1 MQSAKFE
8 IPNDTWEM
16 FGLYPR
22 SGAQNFA
29 NNSCIVLEDSSSR
42 EKCRVKIERNGEDV
56 EGEEDGALP
65 KGEREGGDCF
75 GSTLHGRDGHLSSF
89 S

>member
-1 MQSAKFE
+1 
-8 IPNDTWEM
+8 M

-22 SGAQNFA
+22 SGTQNFA

-42 EKCRVKIERNGEDV
+42 EKGRVKIKGNGEDV

-75 GSTLHGRDGHLSSF
+75 SSTLHGRNGLAHLRLF
-89 S
+89 NVGEFIFGVGN